1 MRHIID
7 ASTPRILVHLQYT
20 PEEVA
25 SFPHAAC
32 LEGVDITIDLAAL
45 GGHVARALRSKTGRC
60 VDAGG
65 ALVVAR
71 RKGP

>member
-1 MRHIID
+1 MKHIID
-7 ASTPRILVHLQYT
+7 ASTPRISVHLQFT

-25 SFPHAAC
+25 AFPHAAC
-32 LEGVDITIDLAAL
+32 LEGVDITLDLPAL
-45 GGHVARALRSKTGRC
+45 GHHVVRALRAKTGRC

-71 RKGP
+71 RKAP